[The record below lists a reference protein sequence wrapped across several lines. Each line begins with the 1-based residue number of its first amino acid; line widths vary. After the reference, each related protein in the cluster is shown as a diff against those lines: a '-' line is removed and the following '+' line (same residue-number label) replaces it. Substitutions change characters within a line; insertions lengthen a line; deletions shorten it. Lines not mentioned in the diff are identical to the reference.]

1 MYGTLNLVPEG
12 KQVWELVCLGSPLQ
26 QLVVFQMEGEA
37 EVEIIIRRFWWD
49 FGLKRTIN
57 LPKLLLSATVQCVT
71 GELHDCSAF
80 A

>member
-26 QLVVFQMEGEA
+26 QFVIFQMEGEA

-49 FGLKRTIN
+49 FGLENNKSR
-57 LPKLLLSATVQCVT
+57 KAAAVSHSSVC
-71 GELHDCSAF
+71 DR
-80 A
+80 